1 MRILIAAENPFER
14 KEIRALLRELPF
26 EKWDDTMSLT
36 ISDESPSQGSIMF
49 VLAGHPKG
57 NYYDLIIAANDLKK
71 NTGLQLTKI
80 LEEKGL
86 SPATPFIICGVGGKE
101 DAAKTAGLPETTCL
115 LPAPLT
121 KELLSATLEKIAL
134 ALIRAEDAQRK
145 NAIEKLMQKLA
156 GGERV
161 ANFPSQLENIY
172 VRSVAN
178 IQHLRKYAP
187 WHIASHLSLVN
198 IYMGCN
204 KYESAIPHAKTA
216 LKIDPENRE
225 AHRQLALAYRRA
237 GKSFE
242 ELGELLDMLNND
254 PASADILL
262 KVGETYL
269 REEDYPKA
277 EEFFIKAINAYSPE
291 EENRGRAKLH
301 VGLGRAY
308 TGEAAQGQNGLK
320 MAMARDEFS
329 KAIHLYPLL
338 LSAYNNLILVY
349 RKLGQYEEAMKIMG
363 LAVDITPDN
372 AEDWVALFE
381 IFLIDGDQKK
391 ARFCLHKALKYD
403 PENQII
409 LCTSAETYVRQGLFD
424 EAVGLFE
431 KAVEINPSDARLY
444 NFLGICSRQLNQ
456 YDLAIGYYHHA
467 LKLDP
472 DDPGLHHNLGA
483 AYRHTGDLA
492 KARAEYEAALRLQ
505 PDFAEAAE
513 ALQRLPRTDA
523 AKQGDA

>member
-26 EKWDDTMSLT
+26 EKWDDTMSLS
-36 ISDESPSQGSIMF
+36 ILDESPSQGSIMF

-57 NYYDLIIAANDLKK
+57 NYYDLVIAANDLKK
-71 NTGLQLTKI
+71 GTGLQLTKI
-80 LEEKGL
+80 LGEKEVA
-86 SPATPFIICGVGGKE
+86 PAVPFIIYGVGREG
-101 DAAKTAGLPETTCL
+101 AAGLPETTCL
-115 LPAPLT
+115 LPAPIA
-121 KELLSATLEKIAL
+121 KESLAAALEKIAL
-134 ALIRAEDAQRK
+134 ALIRGEDARRK
-145 NAIEKLMQKLA
+145 AAIEKLMQKLA
-156 GGERV
+156 SGERV

-172 VRSVAN
+172 IRSVAN
-178 IQHLRKYAP
+178 ILHLRKYAP
-187 WHIASHLSLVN
+187 WHVASHLSLVN

-216 LKIDPENRE
+216 LRIDPDNRE

-242 ELGELLDMLNND
+242 ELGELLEMLKND
-254 PASADILL
+254 PSSSDILL
-262 KVGETYL
+262 KVGEAYL
-269 REEDYPKA
+269 RAEDYPKA

-308 TGEAAQGQNGLK
+308 AGEAAQGQNGVT
-320 MAMARDEFS
+320 MAMARDEFNA
-329 KAIHLYPLL
+329 AIHLYPLL

-349 RKLGQYEEAMKIMG
+349 RKLGQYEEAMKIVG
-363 LAVDITPDN
+363 LAADITPDN

-403 PENQII
+403 PENQIT
-409 LCTSAETYVRQGLFD
+409 LCTAAETYVRQGLFED
-424 EAVGLFE
+424 AVGLFE
-431 KAVEINPSDARLY
+431 KAVEVNPSDSRLY

-483 AYRHTGDLA
+483 AYRHIGDLA
-492 KARAEYEAALRLQ
+492 KARAEYETALRLQ
-505 PDFAEAAE
+505 PDFTEAAE
-513 ALQRLPRTDA
+513 ALKRLAHTDVA
-523 AKQGDA
+523 G